1 MESEVYLALHVFLS
15 ALSKPLLIRKS
26 VNVKQIAHHTKS
38 LACRVCVLICGGD
51 YSSGNQIHRAGGCG
65 GTVTVLCSCNHPST
79 NRRPRA
85 YTVAYR
91 LLLLVS
97 DALNFY

>member
-1 MESEVYLALHVFLS
+1 MQSLFSYVQVIT
-15 ALSKPLLIRKS
+15 PQ
-26 VNVKQIAHHTKS
+26 VTKCIE
-38 LACRVCVLICGGD
+38 LEG
-51 YSSGNQIHRAGGCG
+51 G
-65 GTVTVLCSCNHPST
+65 GTVTVLCSCSHPST

>member
-1 MESEVYLALHVFLS
+1 MESKVRLSCSACVFLS
-15 ALSKPLLIRKS
+15 ALSKLLLIRKS
-26 VNVKQIAHHTKS
+26 INVNQIAHHTKS

-51 YSSGNQIHRAGGCG
+51 YSSVWGPSDSVVL
-65 GTVTVLCSCNHPST
+65 VTIPVLTEDHG
-79 NRRPRA
+79 A

-97 DALNFY
+97 NTLNFY